1 VVALSLVCGTAAA
14 QEAAPQTSAAT
25 APATTPETTTT
36 STSTTVVTS
45 AEPMPA
51 AASAEEAAPAPTPE
65 KSCGLINHSCKGP
78 HIALAIEGGAS
89 SYNEGGPFGFDTGIG
104 SITKAGPA
112 WGLRVGVEVN
122 RWLAFDAHYTGTNN
136 NGSGVG
142 VPNGTV
148 SLLTSAATAEIRL
161 TAPIPYVQPYFFT
174 GAGVYTTSITGDAT
188 AQGASPFF
196 GSTEPGVPIGLG
208 LSVPIADGV
217 SAGAELTYH
226 RFFGE
231 SFATDEELGG
241 GDLTTMNAVIRARL

>member
-1 VVALSLVCGTAAA
+1 MLALSLACGTAAA
-14 QEAAPQTSAAT
+14 QEAAPATSDTPVAAT
-25 APATTPETTTT
+25 TPATTTA
-36 STSTTVVTS
+36 TSTTAVTS

-51 AASAEEAAPAPTPE
+51 APSPAEAAPAPTPE

-89 SYNEGGPFGFDTGIG
+89 SYNEGGPFGFNTGIG
-104 SITKAGPA
+104 SVTKTGPS
-112 WGLRVGVEVN
+112 WGLRVGVELN

-136 NGSGVG
+136 GGSGVG
-142 VPNGTV
+142 APNGSV
-148 SLLTSAATAEIRL
+148 SLLTSAATAEVRL

-174 GAGVYTTSITGDAT
+174 GAGVYSTSITGAAT
-188 AQGASPFF
+188 AQGSSPFF

-208 LSVPIADGV
+208 LNVPIADGV

-231 SFATDEELGG
+231 SFATDQQFGG
-241 GDLTTMNAVIRARL
+241 GDLTTMNAVIRARM